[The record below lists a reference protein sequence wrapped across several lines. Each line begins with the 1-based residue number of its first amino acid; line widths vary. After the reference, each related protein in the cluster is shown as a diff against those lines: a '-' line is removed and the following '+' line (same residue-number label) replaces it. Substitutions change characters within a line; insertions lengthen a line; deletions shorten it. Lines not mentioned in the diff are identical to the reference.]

1 MLRLKYIIWTRL
13 SAVLIILL
21 VFGCRGSETAQVH
34 HLEAREAAPLIE
46 QHRDDPGFVIIDV
59 RTPAEYQQG
68 HIAGARLIDYYSSD
82 FQRSL
87 ERLDKAKTYLF
98 YCRSGNRSGRTMKM
112 IAGMGFE
119 KVYHLVGGIRQW
131 QGQGFPLVKRP

>member
-1 MLRLKYIIWTRL
+1 MLRRKYILWAGL
-13 SAVLIILL
+13 SFMLVILAL
-21 VFGCRGSETAQVH
+21 VGCRASEKGQVH
-34 HLEAREAAPLIE
+34 HLQAREAAALIA
-46 QHRDDPGFVIIDV
+46 QHHDDSGFVIIDV

-87 ERLDKAKTYLF
+87 EQLDNAKTYFF
-98 YCRSGNRSGRTMKM
+98 YCRSGNRSGRTLKV

-131 QGQGFPLVKRP
+131 QAQGLPLVKTP